1 MNNNLKNLNIYIF
14 CIYIYMNNYYSK
26 KYGGIGYAINYINSK
41 KKNILDEEE
50 SNIRKRNLLN
60 NQNIQA
66 RTSREATI
74 SKIIA
79 PVAGVS
85 APIAGS
91 KLKKIFNIYK
101 NNKNI
106 QQSKNNENEN
116 DDVEGEGEG
125 EPNLDIENGSEVPG
139 EVSEIEPRP
148 MTDAEIS
155 EFADPFT
162 RESQNTTSRLNFDDV
177 NEPEIGES
185 EVGEMEPTETPQLT
199 GFSKMIF
206 GETKTSDFTPEGSTS
221 AGYAPEGETG
231 GYDVGVELD
240 PDTMTPLENVGEVAD
255 EAPEV
260 TSDFQSILD
269 MANAPKSAQVVSF
282 GDAEPASATD
292 PDIVYGGNTQ
302 YDNITSFGRSGADMT
317 GTQFGGDSTIARLN
331 NFEDMNPAEQYES
344 HADDISTFGDAGDVA
359 NLDDVTTG
367 AGETGEAVSSTVGET
382 VGETAEVAPTA
393 IDDVVEGLGV
403 AEAGVDAVAIGADST
418 ALATAPVPVVDIVT
432 ATVGAVATVAAIG
445 TSVGLGIASAIQSGQ
460 QTTTAQQ
467 DAQISNIPAPQTNIA
482 GRYLGGKT
490 NNLYPSS
497 EQNY

>member
-1 MNNNLKNLNIYIF
+1 MD
-14 CIYIYMNNYYSK
+14 NYYSRK
-26 KYGGIGYAINYINSK
+26 FSGIGYAINFINSK
-41 KKNILDEEE
+41 KKTILDDEA
-50 SNIRKRNLLN
+50 STIRERNLIN

-66 RTSREATI
+66 KMSREGTAA
-74 SKIIA
+74 KIIG

-116 DDVEGEGEG
+116 DDVEAEGEGEG
-125 EPNLDIENGSEVPG
+125 EPNLDFENESELPG

-148 MTDAEIS
+148 MTDAEIDQ
-155 EFADPFT
+155 FADPFE

-177 NEPEIGES
+177 NENPIGES

-206 GETKTSDFTPEGSTS
+206 GESKTSDFTPEGSTS
-221 AGYAPEGETG
+221 AGYAPEGENDD
-231 GYDVGVELD
+231 YDVGVELD

-260 TSDFQSILD
+260 SSDFQSILD
-269 MANAPKSAQVVSF
+269 MANAPKSAEVVSF
-282 GDAEPASATD
+282 GDAEPASAMD
-292 PDIVYGGNTQ
+292 PDIEYGGNTQ
-302 YDNITSFGRSGADMT
+302 YENITSFGRSAADMS
-317 GTQFGGDSTIARLN
+317 GNTQYGGDSTIARMN
-331 NFEDMNPAEQYES
+331 NWEDMNPAEQFES
-344 HADDISTFGDAGDVA
+344 HADDISTFGDAADVA
-359 NLDDVTTG
+359 NIDDVSG
-367 AGETGEAVSSTVGET
+367 VGESGEAVSSTVGE
-382 VGETAEVAPTA
+382 VAETAEAGTTV
-393 IDDVVEGLGV
+393 IDDVVEGLGA
-403 AEAGVDAVAIGADST
+403 AEAGVDAVAIGADAT
-418 ALATAPVPVVDIVT
+418 ALASAPVPVVDIVT

-445 TSVGLGIASAIQSGQ
+445 TSVGLGIASAIQSAQ

-467 DAQISNIPAPQTNIA
+467 DQQISNIPAPQTNIA
-482 GRYLGGKT
+482 GRYLGGRT
-490 NNLYPSS
+490 SNLYPSS

>member
-1 MNNNLKNLNIYIF
+1 
-14 CIYIYMNNYYSK
+14 MNNYYSRK
-26 KYGGIGYAINYINSK
+26 FGGIGYAINYINSK
-41 KKNILDEEE
+41 KKTILDDEA
-50 SNIRKRNLLN
+50 STIRERNLIN

-66 RTSREATI
+66 RTSRQGTVA
-74 SKIIA
+74 KIIG
-79 PVAGVS
+79 PVAGIS
-85 APIAGS
+85 GPIAGS
-91 KLKKIFNIYK
+91 KLKSIFKIYK

-125 EPNLDIENGSEVPG
+125 EPNLDVENGSEVPG

-177 NEPEIGES
+177 NENEIDES
-185 EVGEMEPTETPQLT
+185 QVAEMEPTETPQLT

-206 GETKTSDFTPEGSTS
+206 GETKNSDFTPEGSTS
-221 AGYAPEGETG
+221 AGYAPEGETS

-269 MANAPKSAQVVSF
+269 MANAPKSAEVVGV
-282 GDAEPASATD
+282 GDAQPASALD
-292 PDIVYGGNTQ
+292 PDIEYGGNTQ
-302 YDNITSFGRSGADMT
+302 YDISSFGRSGADMA
-317 GTQFGGDSTIARLN
+317 GSSSFGGDSTIARMN
-331 NFEDMNPAEQYES
+331 NFEDMNPAEQFES

-367 AGETGEAVSSTVGET
+367 AGETSEAVSSSVGEVAET
-382 VGETAEVAPTA
+382 VGETAEAGTTVV
-393 IDDVVEGLGV
+393 DDVVEGLSAVSG
-403 AEAGVDAVAIGADST
+403 GLDAVALTSDAT
-418 ALATAPVPVVDIVT
+418 ALATAPLPIADIITGSV
-432 ATVGAVATVAAIG
+432 ATVATVAAIG